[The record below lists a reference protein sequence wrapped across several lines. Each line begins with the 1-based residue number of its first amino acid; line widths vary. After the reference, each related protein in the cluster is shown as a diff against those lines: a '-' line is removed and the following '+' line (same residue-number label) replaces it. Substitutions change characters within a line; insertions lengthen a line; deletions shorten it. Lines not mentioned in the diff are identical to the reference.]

1 MLTRR
6 SVIVKVPLS
15 VGHGRAILE
24 GVSEYARNRKDW
36 WITVLNEEA
45 TVEVVANA
53 QPSGVIAFT
62 FTREIEDSLRAIGVP
77 VVSVANTVEHSLL
90 PAVYFDDHE
99 AGRLAAEHLMT
110 CGLRHYA
117 FMGDLDPINGRLRL
131 EGFRAALERAGHS
144 VAVLECTNN
153 FSWIPFNPEDVIRQL
168 VALPKPC
175 GVFAPWDLI
184 AYHVARVCEHASI
197 RVPEEI
203 AIIGVDND
211 PLLCNVSRPPLT
223 SVRIPAFEIGFRAA
237 EMLDHLMTGGAVPE
251 QPVILPPL
259 PPVVRQSTEVIAV
272 PDEKV
277 AMALRYVREHA
288 HESVGVTQMW
298 EALAVDRKEMEARFR
313 KFLGRS
319 AGQEFTRVR
328 VERAKQLALDTN
340 YTAEELA
347 RACGFA
353 TASYLI
359 SVFRKHVG
367 VTPQA
372 YRETFRRVPVAS

>member
-1 MLTRR
+1 M
-6 SVIVKVPLS
+6 VKVPLS
-15 VGHGRAILE
+15 VGHGRTILE

-62 FTREIEDSLRAIGVP
+62 FTREIEDGLRAIGVP
-77 VVSVANTVEHSLL
+77 VVSVANIVEHSGL
-90 PAVYFDDHE
+90 PAVYFDDLE

-117 FMGDLDPINGRLRL
+117 FIGDNNPVNGRLRL
-131 EGFRAALERAGHS
+131 EGYRAALAQAGHS
-144 VAVLECTNN
+144 VAVLECANN
-153 FSWIPFNPEDVIRQL
+153 FGGWIPFNPEHIIRQL
-168 VALPKPC
+168 AALPKPC

-197 RVPEEI
+197 RVPEEV

-237 EMLDHLMTGGAVPE
+237 EMLDNLMAGGAPPSM
-251 QPVILPPL
+251 PVVLAPL

-298 EALAVDRKEMEARFR
+298 EALDVDRKEMEARFR

-328 VERAKQLALDTN
+328 VERAKQLVLDTN
-340 YTAEELA
+340 YTTEELA

-372 YRETFRRVPVAS
+372 YRETFRKVTIAS